1 MDAATWVQILDEAV
15 FISQRVNTLGKVVYP
30 NILLPAMGK

>member
-15 FISQRVNTLGKVVYP
+15 FIEGQIKFFNLGKQP
-30 NILLPAMGK
+30 L